1 MSVASFSSQSIFVRK
16 NMNIQKLAPIGILL
30 LGSVTALS
38 AQNPLSDPYDEGCWQ
53 SLSAL
58 HACELERYNRAMD
71 QAEQCTSYPEYQC
84 MPVTEQNA
92 AGRIITKR
100 ESKPVN
106 QTAGTSEQ
114 ATPEQVPP
122 SRFRSEL

>member
-1 MSVASFSSQSIFVRK
+1 
-16 NMNIQKLAPIGILL
+16 MNIQKLAPI
-30 LGSVTALS
+30 TALS

-71 QAEQCTSYPEYQC
+71 QAERCTSYPEYQC
-84 MPVTEQNA
+84 KPVTEQNA
-92 AGRIITKR
+92 AGRSITKR
-100 ESKPVN
+100 GSKPVN
-106 QTAGTSEQ
+106 QTAGSSEQ
-114 ATPEQVPP
+114 ATAPERVPP

>member
-1 MSVASFSSQSIFVRK
+1 MK
-16 NMNIQKLAPIGILL
+16 IQTLAPIGILL

-92 AGRIITKR
+92 AGRVITKR

-114 ATPEQVPP
+114 ATAPERIPP
-122 SRFRSEL
+122 SGFRSEL